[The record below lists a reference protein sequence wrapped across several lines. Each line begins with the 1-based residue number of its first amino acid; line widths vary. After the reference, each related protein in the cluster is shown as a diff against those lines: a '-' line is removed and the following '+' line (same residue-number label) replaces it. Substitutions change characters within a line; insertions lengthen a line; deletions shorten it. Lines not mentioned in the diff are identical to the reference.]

1 MSEHDEPDPFPEASV
16 PETPEGEVSPDALSA
31 SRSGA
36 PAVPPSEAPTLPL
49 IPVDQLRFQTG
60 GAASDAAVPVA
71 SSDSDARPVTS
82 TPMPP
87 PPAGIPAAPTVS
99 AAPPEGAT
107 PVERE
112 DAGPV
117 EREAV
122 PQVEGEAARDVERD
136 SAPRAVAMSPAA
148 ESPPPNSPAAASVRA
163 VPRDLVDRR
172 EPLYRDCQGY
182 RLRLD
187 PADLAR
193 LRELAGSR
201 GRSDDEIG
209 EAFFDGQADRFA
221 ESLVGDVP
229 IPSEIRVIVDP
240 YSRQAF
246 LALENRIRG
255 ILSF

>member
-1 MSEHDEPDPFPEASV
+1 MSERDEPDPFPEASI
-16 PETPEGEVSPDALSA
+16 PETREGEVSPEALSA
-31 SRSGA
+31 PRSDA

-49 IPVDQLRFQTG
+49 IPVDRFRFQTG
-60 GAASDAAVPVA
+60 DDAAPPAPPVSDSVSGAA
-71 SSDSDARPVTS
+71 
-82 TPMPP
+82 P
-87 PPAGIPAAPTVS
+87 PPAREPAPSAHRDSAP
-99 AAPPEGAT
+99 

-112 DAGPV
+112 GAPPV
-117 EREAV
+117 
-122 PQVEGEAARDVERD
+122 
-136 SAPRAVAMSPAA
+136 VAT
-148 ESPPPNSPAAASVRA
+148 SPAAAPPPADPPSPSPASASVSA
-163 VPRDLVDRR
+163 SASASASASVSAPRDLLDRR
-172 EPLYRDCQGY
+172 APLYRECQGY

-221 ESLVGDVP
+221 ESLAGDVP

>member
-1 MSEHDEPDPFPEASV
+1 MSERDEPDPFPEASI
-16 PETPEGEVSPDALSA
+16 PETREGEVSPEALSA
-31 SRSGA
+31 PRSDA

-49 IPVDQLRFQTG
+49 IPVDRFRFQTG
-60 GAASDAAVPVA
+60 GDAAPPAPPVP
-71 SSDSDARPVTS
+71 DSVSGAA
-82 TPMPP
+82 P
-87 PPAGIPAAPTVS
+87 PPAREPAPSAHRDSAP
-99 AAPPEGAT
+99 

-112 DAGPV
+112 GAPPV
-117 EREAV
+117 
-122 PQVEGEAARDVERD
+122 
-136 SAPRAVAMSPAA
+136 VAT
-148 ESPPPNSPAAASVRA
+148 SPAAAPPPADPPSPSPASASVSA
-163 VPRDLVDRR
+163 SASASVSAPRDLLDRR
-172 EPLYRDCQGY
+172 APLYRECQGY

-221 ESLVGDVP
+221 ESLAGDVP

>member
-1 MSEHDEPDPFPEASV
+1 MSERDEPDPFPEASV
-16 PETPEGEVSPDALSA
+16 PETREREVSPDALSA
-31 SRSGA
+31 PRSGA

-49 IPVDQLRFQTG
+49 IPVDRLRFQTG
-60 GAASDAAVPVA
+60 GDAGSADASD
-71 SSDSDARPVTS
+71 SRE
-82 TPMPP
+82 
-87 PPAGIPAAPTVS
+87 AAPS
-99 AAPPEGAT
+99 
-107 PVERE
+107 
-112 DAGPV
+112 V
-117 EREAV
+117 EREA
-122 PQVEGEAARDVERD
+122 
-136 SAPRAVAMSPAA
+136 APPVVAT
-148 ESPPPNSPAAASVRA
+148 SPAAAPPPADPPSPSPASASVSA
-163 VPRDLVDRR
+163 SASASASASVSAPRDLLDRR
-172 EPLYRDCQGY
+172 APLYRECQGY

-221 ESLVGDVP
+221 ESLAGDVP